1 MKLSVLDQS
10 TASKDRSQDV
20 AIRETLELARHCD
33 ALGYHRYWVSEH
45 HNSGSIVG
53 TAPEVL
59 MSAIAATTPRIR
71 VGSAGVMLPHYSSLK
86 VAEQF
91 RVLEAIAP
99 GRIDLG
105 IGRAP
110 GSDQM
115 TSYALNPFP
124 QNVLEQFPRQV
135 QELRDWVSG
144 TPLPEGHPFRTIT
157 AQPTGP
163 STPELWIL
171 GSSDYGAQLAAYFG
185 LPYAFAYFFSEGTGV
200 EQALELYRRDF
211 RPTEKN
217 PKPIATICV
226 WALAADTEEEAL
238 RQFKTRE
245 RAIVDRRQGIRLPL
259 MPPEEAERP
268 YAPAELLTADKL
280 RRKAI
285 VGSAARVAEKLKALA
300 KYLDLDELVVVT
312 WTYDPEPRHRS
323 YELIAE
329 AFGLPTAGGNSRRD
343 TYPGR

>member
-10 TASKDRSQDV
+10 TASKGRAQDT
-20 AIRETLELARHCD
+20 AIRETLELAGHCD
-33 ALGYHRYWVSEH
+33 ALGYHRYWLSEH

-59 MSAIAATTPRIR
+59 MAAIAATTSRIR
-71 VGSAGVMLPHYSSLK
+71 VGSAGIMLPHYSALK

-105 IGRAP
+105 VGRAP

-115 TSYALNPFP
+115 TSYALNPNP
-124 QNVLEQFPRQV
+124 ENVLEQFPRQV
-135 QELRDWVSG
+135 QELQYWVSG
-144 TPLPEGHPFRTIT
+144 TPLPEGHPFSRVV

-163 STPELWIL
+163 TSPEMWVL

-200 EQALELYRRDF
+200 EQTLELYRKNY
-211 RPTEKN
+211 RPSARN
-217 PKPIATICV
+217 PKPVATICV
-226 WALAADTEEEAL
+226 WALAADTEKEAL

-245 RAIVDRRQGIRLPL
+245 RAMIDRRLGIRQPL
-259 MPPEEAERP
+259 MPPEEAERL
-268 YAPAELLTADKL
+268 YSSAEI
-280 RRKAI
+280 AI
-285 VGSAARVAEKLKALA
+285 AEKLRQKALVGSSDHVAARLKDLA
-300 KYLDLDELVVVT
+300 KSLELDELVVVA
-312 WTYDPEPRHRS
+312 WTHDAAPRHRS
-323 YELIAE
+323 YELLAK
-329 AFGLPTAGGNSRRD
+329 AFALEKQIQS
-343 TYPGR
+343 

>member
-1 MKLSVLDQS
+1 MRLSVLDQS
-10 TASKDRSQDV
+10 TASEGRPQDV
-20 AIRETLELARHCD
+20 SIRETLELARLCD
-33 ALGYHRYWVSEH
+33 RLGYHRFWVSEH
-45 HNSGSIVG
+45 HNSGNIAG
-53 TAPEVL
+53 TAPEIL
-59 MSAIAATTPRIR
+59 MAAVAATTTRIR
-71 VGSAGVMLPHYSSLK
+71 IGSAGIMLPHYSALK

-91 RVLEAIAP
+91 RVLEALAP

-105 IGRAP
+105 VGRAP

-144 TPLPEGHPFRTIT
+144 TPLPQGHPFRTIA

-163 STPELWIL
+163 TSPEMWIL

-200 EQALELYRRDF
+200 EQALELYRRNF

-217 PKPIATICV
+217 PKPLATICV

-238 RQFKTRE
+238 HQFKSRE
-245 RAIVDRRQGIRLPL
+245 RAIVDRRQGIRRPL
-259 MPPEEAERP
+259 LPPERAERP
-268 YAPAELLTADKL
+268 YAPAELATAEKL

-285 VGSAARVAEKLKALA
+285 VGSAAQCAARLAELA
-300 KYLDLDELVVVT
+300 RRLDLDELVIVT
-312 WTYDPEPRHRS
+312 WTYDAAPRRRS
-323 YELIAE
+323 YELLAQ
-329 AFGLPTAGGNSRRD
+329 AFELRN
-343 TYPGR
+343 